1 MARLERQRLAVYGIA
16 KNNDDLLLCRA
27 SSQTEVEGWW
37 WLPGGGVDFGES
49 PEQALIREFMEET
62 GLAVT
67 VGPLLGVFS
76 DVRSR
81 TRVEED
87 IHTVR
92 VIYAIATFSGTVTP
106 EVGGT
111 TDHAAWHPL
120 DRLADVNVAPYVTEA
135 LRLADLELPF
145 SPKDYR

>member
-87 IHTVR
+87 VHTVR
-92 VIYAIATFSGTVTP
+92 VIYAITSFSGTVTP
-106 EVGGT
+106 EIAGT
-111 TDHAAWHPL
+111 TDHAEWHAL
-120 DRLADVNVAPYVTEA
+120 SGLQELNVAPYVFSA
-135 LRLADLELPF
+135 LSLEG
-145 SPKDYR
+145 